1 MALYCFTNRRRAKDT
16 IMLLADK
23 FDTENITVFVREG
36 LVYVDVGD
44 DIPDIALIMHY
55 AELCQGKL
63 EDFLK
68 LEELEELYKDEGI
81 RRFRI

>member
-1 MALYCFTNRRRAKDT
+1 MSLYCFTNRRRAKDT
-16 IMLLADK
+16 IMLLCDK
-23 FDTENITVFVREG
+23 YSVDDITVFVREG

-44 DIPDIALIMHY
+44 TVPDLDTIMHY
-55 AELCQGKL
+55 AELCQGKM

-81 RRFRI
+81 RRFRV